1 MMLLLHWLWIIVLI
15 VLMVSVLVAAHEY
28 GHYLFARMFKMGVE
42 EFAIGFGKKPLI
54 VWMRKKHTVLNDQ
67 TGENLQEETEFT
79 IRPWPLGGFV
89 RIKGMVPEA
98 DGSEIH
104 IPGGFYSKAPW
115 KRFIVLLMG
124 PVFSIV
130 AGMLLLIP
138 IFAISGKYVSDNRPI
153 MGKIT
158 AKGPADKAGLK
169 QGDKIIAI
177 AGKPVKTYFDVIS
190 TVRDSG
196 GKELSVRYMRDDV
209 QAETQVSPLLDTRP
223 SPVLDEN
230 LEPTGETK
238 IQSKLQVQISRTRVP
253 VSFGE
258 AVLESVRLPIE
269 SGKRFVAM
277 FTAPKELTENLSGPV
292 GIAQATNEASTS
304 WEGIVSLAA
313 ILSISVGFLNL
324 LPVPPLDGGQ
334 MAIALAEMLRSGRR
348 LSIKVQ
354 MIVNA
359 TGMGL
364 LALLMMSAFYMDF
377 KRLGE
382 RNEQKPP
389 AKASQPGK

>member
-1 MMLLLHWLWIIVLI
+1 MMLILHWLWIVVLL

-28 GHYLFARMFKMGVE
+28 GHYLFARIFKMGVE
-42 EFAIGFGKKPLI
+42 EFAIGFGKNPI
-54 VWMRKKHTVLNDQ
+54 VVWMRKDHAVVDES
-67 TGENLQEETEFT
+67 TGESTIEQTQFT

-89 RIKGMVPEA
+89 RIKGMVPES
-98 DGSEIH
+98 DGSEVT

-124 PVFSIV
+124 PVFSIL
-130 AGMLLLIP
+130 AGMILLVPL
-138 IFAISGKYVSDNRPI
+138 FAISGKYVSDNRPI
-153 MGKIT
+153 MGKIS
-158 AKGPADKAGLK
+158 ANGPADKAGLK
-169 QGDKIIAI
+169 QGDRILAI
-177 AGKPVKTYFDVIS
+177 EGKPVKTYFDVIS

-196 GKELSVRYMRDDV
+196 GKELSVLYVRDDK
-209 QAETQVSPLLDTRP
+209 QAEVKVLPVVDSRP
-223 SPVLDEN
+223 TPVLDEE

-238 IQSKLQVQISRTRVP
+238 IQAKLQVQISRLKVP

-258 AVLESVRLPIE
+258 AVVESIRLPIE
-269 SGKRFVAM
+269 SGKRFVSM
-277 FTAPKELTENLSGPV
+277 FTAPKQLTENLSGPV

-304 WEGIVSLAA
+304 WEGVVSLAA

-354 MIVNA
+354 LIINA

-364 LALLMMSAFYMDF
+364 LALLMVSAFYMDF
-377 KRLGE
+377 KRIGE

-389 AKASQPGK
+389 AKNSQPAK